1 MAIVTV
7 TATGLGSATAPNNF
21 TISIVNSSDVVT
33 EYATNVSRASL
44 ISGYNVTI
52 QPGDRY
58 IRVAS
63 TGVCTYSTQIEVSSG
78 ALQDYRPGV
87 IEGSTMGGLPDSF
100 DLNQGGIQYIIGEF
114 TVDITVDVLDFSVTH
129 ISTTG
134 AEGGLSA
141 TYGPFLPPT
150 LEVINDPINSTTA
163 LIVGETRNSYT
174 QDTEVNMTVYRVTYS
189 PSGLSRDVNYY
200 WVVNA

>member
-78 ALQDYRPGV
+78 ALQDYRPEP
-87 IEGSTMGGLPDSF
+87 IEASTFGGSPDSF
-100 DLNQGGIQYIIGEF
+100 DLNSGGIQYTIGEF

-134 AEGGLSA
+134 AGGLPA
-141 TYGPFLPPT
+141 TSGPFLPQT
-150 LEVINDPINSTTA
+150 LEVINDPYNSTNA
-163 LIVGETRNSYT
+163 WIVGETRNSYA
-174 QDTEVNMTVYRVTYS
+174 QDTDVNMTVYRVTYV

-200 WVVNA
+200 WVVNV